1 MSSCALIDHLK
12 NYMTKF
18 RWVITECHGRSGIRA
33 IEIDSD
39 HSAVKLV
46 VPGRLENHM

>member
-1 MSSCALIDHLK
+1 MHFCAPIDHLK

-18 RWVITECHGRSGIRA
+18 HGRSVIRA

-39 HSAVKLV
+39 HLAVKLV
-46 VPGRLENHM
+46 APGRLENHM